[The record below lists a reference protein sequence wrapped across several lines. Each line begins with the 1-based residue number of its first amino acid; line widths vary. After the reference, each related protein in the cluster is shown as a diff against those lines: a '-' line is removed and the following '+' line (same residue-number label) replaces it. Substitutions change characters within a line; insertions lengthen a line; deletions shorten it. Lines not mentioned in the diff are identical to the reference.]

1 MDKSPL
7 PRILASQKKNSIWLT
22 DPDHQALDVD
32 GRK

>member
-7 PRILASQKKNSIWLT
+7 PRILASQKKNSIRLT